1 MPMYAIWLNAP
12 NASANLLC
20 VMLPVNPVEFSPLLS
35 RERSEDWVVQDL
47 GGRPEP
53 VLAII

>member
-35 RERSEDWVVQDL
+35 RERPEDRVIQDL
-47 GGRPEP
+47 GGGPEP